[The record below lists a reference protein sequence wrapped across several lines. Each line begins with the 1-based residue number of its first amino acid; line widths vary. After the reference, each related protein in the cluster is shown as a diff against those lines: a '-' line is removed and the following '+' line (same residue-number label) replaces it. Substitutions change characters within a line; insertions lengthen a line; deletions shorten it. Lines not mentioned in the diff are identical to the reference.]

1 MAPDLLDLFA
11 PARQANGSVSEPAS
25 GRGDGDEKAVGGEQR
40 RAPGTGACPVAGF
53 ERSQALFGELI
64 EWAAGEEALGIE
76 HSELEARL
84 AEDARELARQ
94 VLQDQL
100 DLRARVEQRADGV
113 IGSDGTPRRSVERG
127 HERDL
132 HTVLGEVQVT
142 RLAYRAAGSE
152 NLYPADAQ
160 LNLPPVRHSHGIR
173 RLAALEAPRSSFED
187 GQAAIVRQTG
197 QQIGTRQLRA
207 LTLAAAQDVGAF
219 YAQRERTVP
228 DGKDL
233 LVLSCDAKGVV
244 IRPEALRE
252 PTRAQAQNASGK
264 LKTRLSKGEKTNRK
278 RMAEIVTV
286 YELAPEPRTAAEILP
301 DPDNPPA
308 AASTRPKA
316 KNKWLKASVTDDA
329 RAVIAEMFNEA
340 DRRDPEHKLTWV
352 ALVDGNNHQIDRI
365 KAEARKRKI
374 TIPIVVDFIHVLEY
388 LWSGCWCF
396 FAEGDPAAERWVSDK
411 ARQVLDGRAGIVAA
425 AIRRKATTLGLDAN
439 QRKNADRCAD
449 YLLAK
454 RPYLD
459 YPTALTTGSPI
470 ATGVIEGACRHLVKD
485 RMDIAGQA
493 PAGAGDVHAVFDE
506 VAAGALDHARRD
518 RPAVLKGG
526 GVVEVGSFREEV
538 VGAAVGGLAL
548 VGLEREAGRFAADRG
563 GDDPRLALQHGA
575 RLLVHPPFGGR
586 VTLFKEAPA
595 A

>member
-1 MAPDLLDLFA
+1 MAPDLLDLFVG
-11 PARQANGSVSEPAS
+11 ARQANGSVSEPS
-25 GRGDGDEKAVGGEQR
+25 LPLVDGDRLPAGGEDP
-40 RAPGTGACPVAGF
+40 RAAGSDVRAVAGF
-53 ERSQALFGELI
+53 ERSQALFARLLG
-64 EWAAGEEALGIE
+64 WAAGEEALGLE
-76 HSELEARL
+76 HSGLEARL

-142 RLAYRAAGSE
+142 RLAYRAAGCE

-160 LNLPPVRHSHGIR
+160 LNLPASRHSHGIR
-173 RLAALEAPRSSFED
+173 RLAALEAPRGSFED
-187 GQAAIVRQTG
+187 AQAAIVRQSG
-197 QQIGTRQLRA
+197 QQIGTRQLRE
-207 LTLAAAQDVGAF
+207 LTLAGAQDVGAF
-219 YAQRERTVP
+219 YAQRERTVA

-244 IRPEALRE
+244 MRPEALRE
-252 PTRAQAQNASGK
+252 QTRTQAQNASGK
-264 LKTRLSKGEKTNRK
+264 LKTRLSKGEKHARK

-286 YELAPEPRTAAEILP
+286 YELTPEPRTAAEILP
-301 DPDNPPA
+301 DPENPPA

-316 KNKWLKASVTDDA
+316 KNKWLKASVSDDA
-329 RAVIAEMFNEA
+329 SAVIAEMFNEA

-459 YPTALTTGSPI
+459 YPTALKNGWPI

-485 RMDIAGQA
+485 RMDITGARWGLAGAEAILTLRALITNGDFDSYWTFHLAQEHRRVHAARYALGVIPA
-493 PAGAGDVHAVFDE
+493 PA
-506 VAAGALDHARRD
+506 
-518 RPAVLKGG
+518 
-526 GVVEVGSFREEV
+526 
-538 VGAAVGGLAL
+538 
-548 VGLEREAGRFAADRG
+548 
-563 GDDPRLALQHGA
+563 
-575 RLLVHPPFGGR
+575 
-586 VTLFKEAPA
+586 
-595 A
+595 

>member
-1 MAPDLLDLFA
+1 MPGGFGRSAGRRRRKTGCYVSFRPRYGGDRVAPDLLDLFP

-25 GRGDGDEKAVGGEQR
+25 ERGDGDEKAVGGEQR
-40 RAPGTGACPVAGF
+40 RAPATGACPVAGF

-64 EWAAGEEALGIE
+64 EWAAGEPALGVE
-76 HSELEARL
+76 HSELEVRL

-113 IGSDGTPRRSVERG
+113 IGADGTPRRSVERG

-152 NLYPADAQ
+152 NLYPADAR

-244 IRPEALRE
+244 MRPEALRE

-286 YELAPEPRTAAEILP
+286 YELTPEPRTTADILP
-301 DPDNPPA
+301 DPDSPPPA
-308 AASTRPKA
+308 AATRRPKA
-316 KNKWLKASVTDDA
+316 QNKWLKASVTDDA
-329 RAVIAEMFNEA
+329 STVIADMFNED
-340 DRRDPEHKLTWV
+340 DRRDPEHTLTSV
-352 ALVDGNNHQIDRI
+352 ALVDGNNHHCDTRSHATSERRMIGGSADV
-365 KAEARKRKI
+365 ESV
-374 TIPIVVDFIHVLEY
+374 IPGPYSTACPYPDV
-388 LWSGCWCF
+388 
-396 FAEGDPAAERWVSDK
+396 
-411 ARQVLDGRAGIVAA
+411 
-425 AIRRKATTLGLDAN
+425 RR
-439 QRKNADRCAD
+439 RF
-449 YLLAK
+449 
-454 RPYLD
+454 RP
-459 YPTALTTGSPI
+459 
-470 ATGVIEGACRHLVKD
+470 
-485 RMDIAGQA
+485 
-493 PAGAGDVHAVFDE
+493 
-506 VAAGALDHARRD
+506 
-518 RPAVLKGG
+518 
-526 GVVEVGSFREEV
+526 VGF
-538 VGAAVGGLAL
+538 
-548 VGLEREAGRFAADRG
+548 
-563 GDDPRLALQHGA
+563 GA
-575 RLLVHPPFGGR
+575 RGKAQGR
-586 VTLFKEAPA
+586 P
-595 A
+595 

>member
-25 GRGDGDEKAVGGEQR
+25 ERGDGDEKAVGGEQR

-53 ERSQALFGELI
+53 ERSQALLGELI
-64 EWAAGEEALGIE
+64 EWAAGEPALGVE

-113 IGSDGTPRRSVERG
+113 IGSDGTPRRTVERG

-142 RLAYRAAGSE
+142 RLAYRAAASE
-152 NLYPADAQ
+152 NLYPADAR

-207 LTLAAAQDVGAF
+207 LTLAAAQDVAAF
-219 YAQRERTVP
+219 YAQRERTAP

-244 IRPEALRE
+244 MRPEALRE
-252 PTRAQAQNASGK
+252 QTRTQAQNASGK
-264 LKTRLSKGEKTNRK
+264 LKTRLSKGEKQGRK

-308 AASTRPKA
+308 AARTRPKA
-316 KNKWLKASVTDDA
+316 KNKWLQASVTDDT

-396 FAEGDPAAERWVSDK
+396 FSEGDPAAERWVSDK

-485 RMDIAGQA
+485 RMDITGARWGL
-493 PAGAGDVHAVFDE
+493 AGAEAILTLRALITNGDFDQYWTFHLAQEHRRVHASRY
-506 VAAGALDHARRD
+506 ALGAIPT
-518 RPAVLKGG
+518 PA
-526 GVVEVGSFREEV
+526 
-538 VGAAVGGLAL
+538 
-548 VGLEREAGRFAADRG
+548 
-563 GDDPRLALQHGA
+563 
-575 RLLVHPPFGGR
+575 
-586 VTLFKEAPA
+586 
-595 A
+595 

>member
-64 EWAAGEEALGIE
+64 EWAAGEPALGVE

-113 IGSDGTPRRSVERG
+113 IGSDGTPRRTVERG

-142 RLAYRAAGSE
+142 RLAYRAAASE
-152 NLYPADAQ
+152 NLYPADAR
-160 LNLPPVRHSHGIR
+160 LNLPPVRHSHGVR

-207 LTLAAAQDVGAF
+207 LTLAAAQDVAAF
-219 YAQRERTVP
+219 YAQRERTAP

-244 IRPEALRE
+244 MRPEALRE

-264 LKTRLSKGEKTNRK
+264 LKTRLSKGEKQGRK

-301 DPDNPPA
+301 DPDTPPA

-316 KNKWLKASVTDDA
+316 KNKWLQASVTDDT

-340 DRRDPEHKLTWV
+340 DRRDPERKLAWV

-365 KAEARKRKI
+365 KAEARKRKVK
-374 TIPIVVDFIHVLEY
+374 IPIVVDFIHVLEY

-396 FAEGDPAAERWVSDK
+396 FSEGDPAAERWVSDK

-485 RMDIAGQA
+485 RMDITGARWGLAGAEAILTLRALISNGDFDQYWTFHLAQEHCRVHASRYALGVIPA
-493 PAGAGDVHAVFDE
+493 PA
-506 VAAGALDHARRD
+506 
-518 RPAVLKGG
+518 
-526 GVVEVGSFREEV
+526 
-538 VGAAVGGLAL
+538 
-548 VGLEREAGRFAADRG
+548 
-563 GDDPRLALQHGA
+563 
-575 RLLVHPPFGGR
+575 
-586 VTLFKEAPA
+586 
-595 A
+595 